1 MAFEVQTT
9 EDNSQE
15 PCEKHLKKRKKMT
28 GNLHEG
34 ILMAADSDG
43 MASHLTARRLTSSH
57 QHFLWSRKRRPPF
70 NPTTNK

>member
-1 MAFEVQTT
+1 MK
-9 EDNSQE
+9 NI
-15 PCEKHLKKRKKMT
+15 KKGKKKMT

-34 ILMAADSDG
+34 ILMAAESNG
-43 MASHLTARRLTSSH
+43 MAFHFTARRLTSSR